1 MSGSSATVEASSS
14 LGALGASLL
23 ALIFVV
29 ALILALAWLIRR
41 LPGVQLRGHSQLRVV
56 ASLNLGV
63 RERVVVVEI
72 GEQQWV
78 LGVTAEQVTLIDR
91 LNPPLSVEPAA
102 DFSQV
107 LARLGGKG
115 KT

>member
-1 MSGSSATVEASSS
+1 MSGSGATVEASSS

-29 ALILALAWLIRR
+29 ALILLLAWLVRR

-56 ASLNLGV
+56 ASLSLGV

-72 GEQQWV
+72 GDQQWV

-91 LNPPLSVEPAA
+91 LSPPLSTEPAP
-102 DFSQV
+102 DFSQL
-107 LARLGGKG
+107 LARFSQKG
-115 KT
+115 KA